1 MKTLQSLQEFIS
13 QQKNIILFVGCG
25 IFAIQALVFISS
37 FGINFT
43 QYGDDWLIPKS
54 ADMIT
59 NEYIWN
65 NLLNDLDSHIA
76 IFPKLL
82 ILISYFIDNLNF
94 VHLMYIGWA
103 ILAISLVYHFKIIQS
118 IDKRLTWIILPVA
131 ALVFSPLQHFA
142 LVSAY
147 VGLQWELTMLGI
159 VVSVYYLNKKPYNK
173 KSFLLAIF
181 SSLVASYTLIS
192 GIISWVIGVIS
203 ISKKIKKMIVWLS
216 IAAAVIFSYTF
227 FAKSIE
233 STSNFSNLMSIDGL
247 TYFLT
252 FVSIPFRLKFPELN
266 LLAGIG
272 TTILLICLISYFLK
286 NKKQI
291 SNVQPYIQFTVAG
304 FLISIMH
311 LIGRFGDVETKAWLF
326 GHSTYYAVIANL
338 PQIALMALLSILV
351 LKFWPSRKKLATVLL
366 LIIILQVIFII
377 PGYYLGW
384 QWGDEYFQKN
394 SEKYSCFSQSPK
406 NVFLCNE
413 VFDSKSQII
422 HNANYLLE
430 HNLSIFT
437 NNEFNSDYI
446 FTASEINKQWNDNVN
461 SQKGVGYIE
470 TVNDM
475 PVSNNETVIISTDH
489 VNVRGIIN
497 QEAYEFE
504 SIILLKNDK
513 PFAKFDALS
522 NEPVI
527 MWEFT
532 FLTGYV
538 DGCEEITI
546 NGITGDTNVA
556 IDKSIIIC
564 K

>member
-1 MKTLQSLQEFIS
+1 MTSLQEFAKKR
-13 QQKNIILFVGCG
+13 KNTILFVGCA

-43 QYGDDWLIPKS
+43 QYGDGWLIPAS
-54 ADMIT
+54 DDIST
-59 NEYIWN
+59 NEHIWD
-65 NLLNDLDSHIA
+65 NLPSEMDSHIS

-82 ILISYFIDNLNF
+82 ILISYYIDNLNF
-94 VHLMYIGWA
+94 VHLMYIGWG

-118 IDKRLTWIILPVA
+118 IDERLTWIILPVS

-147 VGLQWELTMLGI
+147 VGLQWEFTMLGI
-159 VVSVYYLNKKPYNK
+159 VISVYYLNKKPYNK
-173 KSFLLAIF
+173 KSFLFAIL
-181 SSLVASYTLIS
+181 SSLVASYSLIS
-192 GIISWVIGVIS
+192 GIISWVIGTIS
-203 ISKKIKKMIVWLS
+203 IASKIKKIAIWISV
-216 IAAAVIFSYTF
+216 AAAVIFSYTF
-227 FAKSIE
+227 FAKSIG
-233 STSNFSNLMSIDGL
+233 STSNFSNLTNVDGL

-272 TTILLICLISYFLK
+272 TTILLVCLICYFVK

-291 SNVQPYIQFTVAG
+291 SDARPYIQFTVAG

-311 LIGRFGDVETKAWLF
+311 LVGRIGDVESKAWLF

-351 LKFWPSRKKLATVLL
+351 LKFWPNRKKLATIFL

-377 PGYYLGW
+377 PGYHLGW
-384 QWGDEYFQKN
+384 KWGDEYYQKN
-394 SEKYSCFSQSPK
+394 SEKYSCFSESPK
-406 NVFLCNE
+406 NIILCNE
-413 VFDSKSQII
+413 IFDSNSLIV
-422 HNANYLLE
+422 HNAKYMLE
-430 HNLSIFT
+430 HNLGIFT
-437 NNEFNSDYI
+437 HNEFNSDYI
-446 FTASEINKQWNDNVN
+446 FTPSEISKQWYDNSN
-461 SQKGVGYIE
+461 SQDGIGDIQ

-475 PVSNNETVIISTDH
+475 PVSNNETITISKDY
-489 VNVRGIIN
+489 VNVRGVIN

-504 SIILLKNDK
+504 SIILLKNGE

-522 NEPVI
+522 NELVTT
-527 MWEFT
+527 WEFT

-538 DGCEEITI
+538 DGCEEITV
-546 NGITGDTNVA
+546 NGLTGDTNVG
-556 IDKSIIIC
+556 IGKSVIIC

>member
-118 IDKRLTWIILPVA
+118 IDKRLTWIILPIA

-159 VVSVYYLNKKPYNK
+159 VASIYYLNKKPYNK

-216 IAAAVIFSYTF
+216 IAAGVIFSYTF

-406 NVFLCNE
+406 NIFLCNE

-546 NGITGDTNVA
+546 NGITGDTNVT

>member
-1 MKTLQSLQEFIS
+1 MKTLLSLQEFIS

-65 NLLNDLDSHIA
+65 NLLNEIDSHISV
-76 IFPKLL
+76 FPKLL

-131 ALVFSPLQHFA
+131 AFVFSPLQHFA

-159 VVSVYYLNKKPYNK
+159 VASIYYLNKKSYNK
-173 KSFLLAIF
+173 KSFLFAIF
-181 SSLVASYTLIS
+181 SSLLASYSLIS
-192 GIISWVIGVIS
+192 GIISWAIGIIS
-203 ISKKIKKMIVWLS
+203 ISKKIKKIIAWSS

-504 SIILLKNDK
+504 SIILLKNGK

-546 NGITGDTNVA
+546 IGITGDTNVT